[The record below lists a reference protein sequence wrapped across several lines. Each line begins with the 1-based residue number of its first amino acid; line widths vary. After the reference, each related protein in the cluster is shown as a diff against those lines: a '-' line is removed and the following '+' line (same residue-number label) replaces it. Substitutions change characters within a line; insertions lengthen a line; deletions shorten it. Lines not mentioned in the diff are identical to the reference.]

1 MGKNL
6 PDYRSKSHFRKG
18 QRTAGIIRKKK
29 NAKHKKVLRVKKD
42 FTFVNY
48 SEEAEFTR
56 SPEGPETD
64 ASAAQAG
71 TSAEMK
77 FSLSTDD

>member
-6 PDYRSKSHFRKG
+6 SDYRSKSLFRKG
-18 QRTAGIIRKKK
+18 QRTAGIIRKK

-42 FTFVNY
+42 FIFVNY